1 MPKKPGPIISNLGSE
16 LVALKKSR
24 TVYNG
29 FFSVKEFDLSFTKFD
44 GSKSEVVT
52 RSALIS
58 KDAVIVLPYDPLN
71 DRVLLVEQFRAGPYA
86 RQDKTHWCLEP
97 IAGLIDCG
105 ETPEEA
111 ALREANEEACLKLLR
126 LELVARSYPSPGI
139 STEFFHQYI
148 GITPLPETTDL
159 IAGLKS
165 ESEDI
170 RSHIFCFT
178 EFLEMVNKGKINV
191 GPAILLG
198 LWLSNNRERLKALY
212 HN

>member
-1 MPKKPGPIISNLGSE
+1 MPENPISAGSNLSPK
-16 LVALKKSR
+16 VVTSYANR

-29 FFSVKEFDLSFTKFD
+29 FFSVKEYDLSFTKFD
-44 GSKSEVVT
+44 GSKSELVT

-58 KDAVIVLPYDPLN
+58 FDAVIVLPYDPVH
-71 DRVLLVEQFRAGPYA
+71 DRVLLVEQFRAGPFA
-86 RQDKTHWCLEP
+86 RQEENPWCLEP
-97 IAGLIDCG
+97 IAGLIDQG

-111 ALREANEEACLKLLR
+111 GLREADEEAGLTLSS

-148 GITPLPETTDL
+148 GITSLPETTSL
-159 IAGLKS
+159 VSGLAS

-170 RSHIFCFT
+170 RSHIFCFSD
-178 EFLEMVNKGKINV
+178 FLKMIEAGQITV

-198 LWLSNNRERLKALY
+198 LWLARHRDKLRAAV
-212 HN
+212 

>member
-1 MPKKPGPIISNLGSE
+1 MAKNKKKLIYNFNHTSVSSH
-16 LVALKKSR
+16 AKTS
-24 TVYNG
+24 VYEG
-29 FFSVKEFDLSFTKFD
+29 FFSVEEHDLSYSKFD
-44 GSKSEVVT
+44 GTQSKVVT
-52 RSALIS
+52 RGAIIS
-58 KDAVIVLPYDPLN
+58 SEAVIVLPYDPSN
-71 DRVLLVEQFRAGPYA
+71 DRILLVEQFRTGPYV
-86 RQDKTHWCLEP
+86 RGDKSPWVLEP
-97 IAGLIDCG
+97 IAGLIESN

-111 ALREANEEACLKLLR
+111 GLRETEEEACLKLKH
-126 LELVARSYPSPGI
+126 LELVAQSYPSPGI

-148 GITPLPETTDL
+148 GIASLPETTDL
-159 IAGLKS
+159 ISGLKS